1 MNKKQLHDS
10 YQQEKG
16 EFHHYIDN
24 VKRSSPWDIY
34 TIINPTLIKNPYASS
49 LPKSFFLNNV
59 RQVNNTVL
67 FIKNLLKFYLINS
80 YLLVSYL
87 IAFVIYKLY
96 YKKKRTS
103 SLKIVIDIFGL
114 VDKTNKSGEFNENY
128 LTGVYKL
135 FEKHN
140 TGYAIL

>member
-1 MNKKQLHDS
+1 MNKKQLYDS

-24 VKRSSPWDIY
+24 VKRSSPWDVY
-34 TIINPTLIKNPYASS
+34 TIINPTLIKNPYESS

-59 RQVNNTVL
+59 REVNNTAL

-96 YKKKRTS
+96 YKKKEQVV
-103 SLKIVIDIFGL
+103 LK
-114 VDKTNKSGEFNENY
+114 
-128 LTGVYKL
+128 
-135 FEKHN
+135 
-140 TGYAIL
+140 